1 MDGVSTKRR
10 SLAAMLICKNEADRI
25 EPCLE
30 SLMGWVDEIVILD
43 SGSTDGTV
51 DIAQRYS
58 DKVWR
63 TDWPGFGRQRN
74 RALSKIQSEWVLYI
88 DADERATP
96 ELREEIDAVLAR
108 PDLPQTLF
116 KIPWRT
122 FLMGKPLR
130 FGRFTA
136 PQARLFLRE
145 GARFREAE
153 VHESLVL
160 ARREVGLLRG
170 KLEHHSWRDVPHMI
184 HKHRLYAQLLG
195 RQKFEAGKR
204 TSWATPYLRFAFDFL
219 QQYVLRL
226 SVLDGRRG
234 WIVSSV
240 LARYAYWKYASLYSL
255 QSSDAPGTDGRL
267 GQVPASAP

>member
-1 MDGVSTKRR
+1 MEGVSTKRR

-25 EPCLE
+25 GACLE
-30 SLMGWVDEIVILD
+30 SLVGWVDEIVVLD

-58 DKVWR
+58 SKVWR

-74 RALSKIQSEWVLYI
+74 RALDKIQSEWVLYI

-96 ELREEIDAVLAR
+96 QLRAEIDSLLAR
-108 PDLPQTLF
+108 PKLTQTLF
-116 KIPWRT
+116 KMRWRT
-122 FLMGKPLR
+122 YLLGKPLR

-145 GARFREAE
+145 GARFREHE

-160 ARREVGLLRG
+160 PRREVGFLKG
-170 KLEHHSWRDVPHMI
+170 ELEHHSWRDVAHMV
-184 HKHRLYAQLLG
+184 HKHRVYAELLG
-195 RQKFEAGKR
+195 RQKFAAGKR
-204 TSWATPYLRFAFDFL
+204 TSWAMPYLRFMFDFF

-240 LARYAYWKYASLYSL
+240 LARYAYWKYASLYAL
-255 QSSDAPGTDGRL
+255 QCSESPGGSAALPRI
-267 GQVPASAP
+267 PASAP